1 MKVKAA
7 ELEVRAASPEF
18 WSDPSAGKLLK
29 ELTRTR
35 EQLTSIDTLC
45 ADVEELAE
53 LSRIADAEGD
63 ESIEA
68 ELDASLAE
76 LAGRIREKELEQML
90 SGPDDHR
97 DAIMTI
103 HPGAGGVESMD
114 WTAMLARMYQRW
126 AERRGYQWQV
136 LDMLPGDEAGV
147 KSLTAEI
154 SGTHAYGYL
163 KAECGVH
170 RLVRISPF
178 DASSRRHTSFASV
191 NVLPEVDDAIAI
203 EIDER
208 DIRVDTYRASGAGG
222 QHVNKTS
229 SAVRITHIPS
239 GIVVQCQ
246 SERSQHRNR
255 ENAMK
260 ILMSRL
266 YRKRV
271 EEEEARQAQIQ
282 GEKTEIA
289 WGNQIR
295 SYVLQPYS
303 LVKDHRTD
311 ASTGNVQAV
320 LDGEIDDF
328 IEAFLL
334 HRA

>member
-1 MKVKAA
+1 MQ
-7 ELEVRAASPEF
+7 
-18 WSDPSAGKLLK
+18 

-35 EQLTSIDTLC
+35 EQLGSIDALC

-53 LSRIADAEGD
+53 LARIAENEGD

-68 ELDASLAE
+68 ELDTSLQE
-76 LAGRIREKELEQML
+76 LIGRLREKELEHML
-90 SGPDDHR
+90 GGQDDRR
-97 DAIMTI
+97 DAILTI
-103 HPGAGGVESMD
+103 HPGAGGTESMD

-126 AERRGYQWQV
+126 AERRGYEWRV

-147 KSLTAEI
+147 KSLTAEV

-163 KAECGVH
+163 KAERGVH

-178 DASSRRHTSFASV
+178 DASKRRHTSFASV
-191 NVLPEVDDAIAI
+191 HVLPEVDDAIAI
-203 EIDER
+203 EIDDR
-208 DIRVDTYRASGAGG
+208 DIRVDTFRASGAGG

-229 SAVRITHIPS
+229 SAVRITHIPTS
-239 GIVVQCQ
+239 IVVQCQ
-246 SERSQHRNR
+246 NERSQHRNR

-266 YRKRV
+266 YQRRL
-271 EEEEARQAQIQ
+271 EEEEARQAEIR
-282 GEKTEIA
+282 GVKTEIA

-295 SYVLQPYS
+295 SYVLQPYM

-320 LDGEIDDF
+320 LDGEIDAF